1 MGMDLEYVPAP
12 QGPRLHRRI
21 LREMGRRILETYRYD
36 TALWRIALC
45 GPWILCI
52 LAFTIAVMG
61 IPTGLGSA
69 ADIILAAG
77 AGTLVMALA
86 GNLLAVLLS
95 LTGLRIPRLFTG
107 FWLSALSAVLLILY
121 YADLEL
127 EAAAAIAGIT
137 ALAGGLGGLAAGLL
151 RTRRTLTGGLLAAV
165 LVLTPLA
172 LAYGTGS
179 SPAPSP
185 SVKTLAADGEVL
197 PAAAADPGQPGD
209 YTFHSFTYGS
219 SQDLHRTEY
228 GGDAALLSASVD
240 ATEYIKSWPAL
251 RTLFWGFDPGALPLN
266 ARVWMP
272 DGDGSYPLVL
282 MVHGNHMME
291 DYSEGGYAYLGE
303 LLASRGFIAVSLDE
317 NFLNYSAWS
326 GIPDNDFQVR
336 TWMILKHLQQIA
348 SFAEQ
353 SGTPFYQKVDY
364 DHTALLGHSRGG
376 QAVAMAADASRW
388 FTGDPALAATKQFN
402 ITSVIALAPT
412 DKAIDSKQASL
423 VDVNYLTLQGARDGD
438 VHDFYG
444 DRQYMRASYTGSTPA
459 FKSSLYIA
467 DANHSQFN
475 TDWGLFDQALPT
487 GLFLKR
493 TDIMDGDEQRQI
505 AKVYVSAFLETT
517 LHGKAEYQQLFRD
530 YRSGAQWLPDTAYYN
545 RFQSGTYITVANYE
559 EDRKRNTVKG
569 GTATAEG
576 LTWSEEAAKDRE
588 SKNKPSYG
596 ILLERGS
603 TAQNQAGAGDAHAG
617 ADAVE
622 ASYRIKLSESLTRN
636 LADSAAEGL
645 AFSLANRNSDA
656 DDAEDAAAPSGAALS
671 PDVEVELTDSNEV
684 TARLPLD
691 EVMEVLPLPQTEF
704 TISPWLEER
713 ISDGKFGDRS
723 EAVFQTYELP
733 FELFLEEEPALDP
746 DKLTEITFYLQGE
759 DDKIMLDDIGFYERD
774 DQLGMH

>member
-1 MGMDLEYVPAP
+1 MGMDLEYAPAP
-12 QGPRLHRRI
+12 QGPRLHTRI
-21 LREMGRRILETYRYD
+21 LREMERRILETYRYD
-36 TALWRIALC
+36 TTLWRIALC

-61 IPTGLGSA
+61 IPTGLGGA

-95 LTGLRIPRLFTG
+95 LTGLRIPHLFTG
-107 FWLSALSAVLLILY
+107 SLLSALSAALLILY
-121 YADLEL
+121 YADLKL
-127 EAAAAIAGIT
+127 EAAAAIAGIA

-151 RTRRTLTGGLLAAV
+151 RTRRTLTGGLLAVV

-179 SPAPSP
+179 SPAPYTSLE
-185 SVKTLAADGEVL
+185 TLAADGEVL
-197 PAAAADPGQPGD
+197 PVPAADPGQPGD

-219 SQDLHRTEY
+219 GQDLHRTEY
-228 GGDAALLSASVD
+228 GADATLLSASVD
-240 ATEYIKSWPAL
+240 ATEYIRSWPTL

-272 DGDGSYPLVL
+272 DGDGPYPLVL

-303 LLASRGFIAVSLDE
+303 QLASRGFIAVSLDE

-326 GIPDNDFQVR
+326 GIPDNDFKAR
-336 TWMILKHLQQIA
+336 TWMILKHLQQIS

-364 DHTALLGHSRGG
+364 NSTALLGHSRGG
-376 QAVAMAADASRW
+376 QAVAMAADAARW
-388 FTGDPALAATKQFN
+388 FTGDPALAVTKQFN

-412 DKAIDSKQASL
+412 DKVIDSKQASL

-444 DRQYMRASYTGSTPA
+444 DRQYMRSSYTGSTSA

-475 TDWGLFDQALPT
+475 TDWGLYDQTLPT

-493 TDIMDGDEQRQI
+493 ADIMDGDEQRQI

-517 LHGKAEYQQLFRD
+517 LHGKTEYQQLFRD

-545 RFQSGTYITVANYE
+545 RFQSGAFITVADYE
-559 EDRKRNTVKG
+559 EDRKRNTVQG

-596 ILLERGS
+596 VVLERS
-603 TAQNQAGAGDAHAG
+603 SAPQNQDD
-617 ADAVE
+617 DAVE
-622 ASYRIKLSESLTRN
+622 ASYSIKLSDALTLN
-636 LADSAAEGL
+636 LARSAAEGL
-645 AFSLANRNSDA
+645 TFSMANRNSDA
-656 DDAEDAAAPSGAALS
+656 DDEDNADTASEAVLS
-671 PDVEVELTDSNEV
+671 PEVEVELTDSNDV
-684 TARLPLD
+684 AARLPLD
-691 EVMEVLPLPQTEF
+691 EVMDILPLPQTEF
-704 TISPWLEER
+704 TLSPWLEER
-713 ISDGKFGDRS
+713 ISDGKFGARS

-733 FELFLEEEPALDP
+733 FELFLEEEPELDP
-746 DKLTEITFYLQGE
+746 ANLTEITFYLLGE
-759 DDKIMLDDIGFYERD
+759 NDKIMLDDIGFYERENPL
-774 DQLGMH
+774 QGLH